1 MYKDDKTPSKP
12 TERKQ
17 DLNKMEPVVDP
28 AEDYLSRTSKKLPP
42 APIEVGGNEPV
53 QTNTAVKPS
62 NMANNNT
69 PIYPSN
75 IANTNPTTTQP
86 TTTKPV

>member
-1 MYKDDKTPSKP
+1 M
-12 TERKQ
+12 
-17 DLNKMEPVVDP
+17 DP

-62 NMANNNT
+62 NMANNHT

>member
-17 DLNKMEPVVDP
+17 DLNKMERVVDP
-28 AEDYLSRTSKKLPP
+28 AEEYLSRTSKKLPP
-42 APIEVGGNEPV
+42 APIEVRGNEPV

-62 NMANNNT
+62 NMANNHT
-69 PIYPSN
+69 PI
-75 IANTNPTTTQP
+75 
-86 TTTKPV
+86 